1 MSDNIQT
8 EFQYKTMD
16 GLDLSGRIPK
26 DSFSQQD
33 LYILLMSWHQAKSVE
48 TWGKIRN
55 VIMQNSKVT
64 DRLGVELKATELPLK
79 VLDILTNKYLE
90 MAVNFFTSRLA

>member
-16 GLDLSGRIPK
+16 GLDLSGRIPQ

-33 LYILLMSWHQAKSVE
+33 LCILLMSWHQAKSVE

-55 VIMQNSKVT
+55 VIIQNSKVT

-90 MAVNFFTSRLA
+90 MAVNFFISRLA